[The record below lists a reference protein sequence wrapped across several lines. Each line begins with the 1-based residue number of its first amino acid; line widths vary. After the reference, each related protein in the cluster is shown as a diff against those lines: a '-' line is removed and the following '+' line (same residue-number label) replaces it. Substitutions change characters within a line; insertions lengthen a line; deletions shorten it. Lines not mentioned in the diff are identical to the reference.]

1 MPRTRSKKQNAP
13 PAGRPTPHW
22 IPPDPSL
29 GHARAFDIFAAC
41 APGAGGRRNPMGRGP
56 ARGGGGGGVF
66 CCGCAA
72 RFFLLRVHGKFTH
85 SLAARRLRESTA
97 ERNPGSGAPFFCCG
111 CASSLTHSLPAARS
125 TRSKKKHGFHYRGLN
140 NQNRV
145 LGPIIP

>member
-1 MPRTRSKKQNAP
+1 MNLPRTRSKKQNAP

-97 ERNPGSGAPFFCCG
+97 ERNPGSGAPFFLLRVRELTD
-111 CASSLTHSLPAARS
+111 SLAARRPEHPQQKK
-125 TRSKKKHGFHYRGLN
+125 TRVPL
-140 NQNRV
+140 
-145 LGPIIP
+145 